1 MLLFYNGWPNFWPF
15 SSFYPD
21 LGINMRL
28 LVFIILFCIQ
38 TPAYPL
44 GVMCES
50 DGDSDFYRAILE
62 EIEQTPL
69 CSLSPDYVAGFRI
82 VNAHSHGTIQSIT
95 VFQRRNGTIDYDG
108 LFPLEDKDYAEI
120 IQEFTSLDIFQLK
133 SYQEILHELCFAPLK
148 ILLDKNDQRLVDLTS
163 CPLESDGYTVFI
175 EASYGGKKR
184 TVSRKKAFG
193 AEYVEASFVSTAL
206 KLLGIKYTNR
216 NLASQC

>member
-1 MLLFYNGWPNFWPF
+1 MLLFYNGWPDFWPF
-15 SSFYPD
+15 RAFYPD
-21 LGINMRL
+21 LGSNMRL

-95 VFQRRNGTIDYDG
+95 VFQRRNGTIDYDDYFLWKIKITPK
-108 LFPLEDKDYAEI
+108 LFKSLRPL
-120 IQEFTSLDIFQLK
+120 IFFNLK
-133 SYQEILHELCFAPLK
+133 ATKRSYMNYVLLH
-148 ILLDKNDQRLVDLTS
+148 
-163 CPLESDGYTVFI
+163 
-175 EASYGGKKR
+175 
-184 TVSRKKAFG
+184 
-193 AEYVEASFVSTAL
+193 
-206 KLLGIKYTNR
+206 
-216 NLASQC
+216 